1 MLFAGGP
8 MSARLMLRA
17 LSIFA
22 AFLVDGAALAAQ
34 GRADDGPT
42 ILRNM
47 SYLKPLV
54 GTWNAVA
61 EYHQKDGS
69 VAYDVGTYKISYVLE
84 GTYLEWDVEL
94 HDKDDPSQHHGF
106 LNFVTYSPV
115 TGRYDSTYFYSLW
128 SLRVSEIG
136 KYDDKAKEFTTEGF
150 IPVEDGVHDENVRT
164 VTKIGDS
171 NKIIHEHYSRYSNET
186 TPRLDLVITLTRV
199 Q

>member
-61 EYHQKDGS
+61 EYYQKDGS

-94 HDKDDPSQHHGF
+94 HDKDAVQLYKDKAGVYPNTFQRAGWDALALAVDAVKRSCTNSDRQKFRDALAQTKDFPLSTQGTVTWKNPPTGENVSPSAI
-106 LNFVTYSPV
+106 VTQV
-115 TGRYDSTYFYSLW
+115 TGPGTF
-128 SLRVSEIG
+128 
-136 KYDDKAKEFTTEGF
+136 
-150 IPVEDGVHDENVRT
+150 NV
-164 VTKIGDS
+164 VK
-171 NKIIHEHYSRYSNET
+171 
-186 TPRLDLVITLTRV
+186 
-199 Q
+199 

>member
-1 MLFAGGP
+1 
-8 MSARLMLRA
+8 MSHRLLLRA
-17 LSIFA
+17 L
-22 AFLVDGAALAAQ
+22 AFVSLAVLCGTPVAAQ

-54 GTWNAVA
+54 GTWDAVA

-69 VAYDVGTYKISYVLE
+69 LAYDVGTYKISYVLE

-94 HDKDDPSQHHGF
+94 HDKNDPSQHHGF
-106 LNFVTYSPV
+106 LNFVTYNPV

-128 SLRVSEIG
+128 SLRVSETG
-136 KYDDKAKEFTTEGF
+136 RYDDKAKEFTTEGF
-150 IPVEDGVHDENVRT
+150 IPLEGGVHDENVRT

-171 NKIIHEHYSRYSNET
+171 NRIIQEHYSRYSNET